1 MFRERAHRTD
11 NGGLPEHGDQGE
23 RPAGRLSRLAALLD
37 DTAPRFGRDD
47 ARGPAHDHGNSAA
60 YYLLYFH
67 EKRNPER

>member
-11 NGGLPEHGDQGE
+11 NGGLPEHGE

-47 ARGPAHDHGNSAA
+47 ALPGP
-60 YYLLYFH
+60 
-67 EKRNPER
+67 